1 MHYRQQLAVSLT
13 YLLVI
18 GYRRFSHYRSAFA
31 RYLRC
36 PYMVPMGAPR
46 YQTHVKIASDVNNT
60 NFLDEN
66 QDQDQNDKTN
76 IKNLGRHLADLTFK

>member
-31 RYLRC
+31 RYLRY
-36 PYMVPMGAPR
+36 PPGSSAPR

-60 NFLDEN
+60 NFLYEN

-76 IKNLGRHLADLTFK
+76 TKNTGRHLADLTFK